1 MATREER
8 IAELRAKH
16 AEAEAKWQSSIMLYE
31 NDYWRR
37 IMLVC
42 EAELR
47 GLEFEEPTCKSE

>member
-16 AEAEAKWQSSIMLYE
+16 AEAEAKWRNSIRLYE

-37 IMLVC
+37 IMLDC

-47 GLEFEEPTCKSE
+47 GLEYKDPEECP